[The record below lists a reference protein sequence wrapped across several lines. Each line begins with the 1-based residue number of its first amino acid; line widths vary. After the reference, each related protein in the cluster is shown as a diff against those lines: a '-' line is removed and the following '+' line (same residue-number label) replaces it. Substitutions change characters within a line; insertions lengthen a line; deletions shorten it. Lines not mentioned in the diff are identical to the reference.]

1 MKKKSFLLSFVLLRS
16 FLLLGGCSLKKTP
29 TVEAVP
35 SVVSWTDI
43 ESDAGMTREALRS
56 MSEPST
62 VMIWT
67 TRQQNSAT
75 RPTEFAIDEINW
87 LGRWISVEEGKA
99 LTVAHLFTD
108 PDAYY
113 VLLNGKDGSI
123 TSIDNIWKHSN
134 DLALVWVATELV
146 PYKLIAARPNSTIG
160 EQVLADDGYTYYGK
174 IIEYSGGQIV
184 TTLELTPGK
193 SWLPLF
199 NDKWVLIWINS
210 SITEK
215 DGSTVTYAQSITKP
229 FLEELLSWG
238 N

>member
-1 MKKKSFLLSFVLLRS
+1 MKKISLVCSFVLLGS
-16 FLLLGGCSLKKTP
+16 SLLLGGCWAKKNP
-29 TVEAVP
+29 TVEVVP
-35 SVVSWTDI
+35 SAVLWTDS
-43 ESDAGMTREALRS
+43 ESDAWLTREALRS

-67 TRQQNSAT
+67 VRQQNSTA
-75 RPTEFAIDEINW
+75 RPTEFAIDEINR
-87 LGRWISVEEGKA
+87 LGRWISVEAGKA

-123 TSIDNIWKHSN
+123 TSIDNIWKQDN

-146 PYKLIAARPNSTIG
+146 PYKLVATRPTATIG
-160 EQVLADDGYTYYGK
+160 NQVLADDGDIYYGE
-174 IIEYSGGQIV
+174 IIEYIDNQIV

-215 DGSTVTYAQSITKP
+215 DGSIITYAQSITKP